1 MTSRALHRAKQYLK
15 ARQKQMRR
23 IYVESF
29 HAFSAEVLAREI
41 AALGIG
47 AGDTLLVHSS
57 FDAFLGFTGKPT
69 EVIAVLQN
77 AVGAGGAVLMPTLP
91 FDGTAVEYARRQLV
105 FDVRRT
111 PSRMGLLTELFRRSA
126 GVARSVHPTHP
137 VAAWGRDAAALVEG
151 HYAART
157 PCGEGSPY
165 ARLLERRGKI
175 LLMGTGIGVLTFF
188 HTIEEL
194 VEHNLPA
201 SPFTEEVFHLQSRD
215 YSGNIV
221 ATHTRLFEP
230 GVSQRRN
237 LDKLVRELRKR
248 GAWRQR
254 RAGCLQ
260 MIELDADDVLS
271 TVSAMAARR
280 TYCYD

>member
-1 MTSRALHRAKQYLK
+1 
-15 ARQKQMRR
+15 MR
-23 IYVESF
+23 
-29 HAFSAEVLAREI
+29 
-41 AALGIG
+41 G
-47 AGDTLLVHSS
+47 SS
-57 FDAFLGFTGKPT
+57 WL
-69 EVIAVLQN
+69 
-77 AVGAGGAVLMPTLP
+77 
-91 FDGTAVEYARRQLV
+91 

-126 GVARSVHPTHP
+126 GVLRSVHPTHP

-151 HYAART
+151 HHAART

-194 VEHNLPA
+194 LEQKLPV

-215 YSGNIV
+215 DSGNIV

-230 GVSQRRN
+230 GVSKRRN
-237 LDKLVRELRKR
+237 LDKLVPELRQR
-248 GAWRQR
+248 GAWREQR
-254 RAGCLQ
+254 TGRLQ
-260 MIELDADDVLS
+260 LIALDAQDIFE
-271 TVSAMAARR
+271 TVSAMAARG